1 MPTYAK
7 YIVALL
13 LCTSLLLFTG
23 RPAVCQTA
31 EIFIPL
37 DNRSEIKLRPQID
50 TLVNGKEYRFK
61 IRVQNNY
68 NFSQFLFDK
77 GLAIVEDTVLRIIA
91 GSRRTD
97 GYDTSTLKVIIKNT
111 TGTQT
116 ILFQKKFVVKIVPV
130 SFPTASSPRQ
140 NIIKLNED
148 EIFER
153 NKTYKKQTFVG
164 ADTVRYYNNE
174 EAMIEYPVKA
184 ITITFTPKY
193 GSPKT
198 LYTRSNTFSTE
209 MLKEIKRLRNQ
220 CQAFVRFDVKVG
232 TRTKSVYNR
241 IYID

>member
-1 MPTYAK
+1 MPIPTK
-7 YIVALL
+7 YIVAVL
-13 LCTSLLLFTG
+13 LCTSLLLLTG
-23 RPAVCQTA
+23 FSSVCQTA

-50 TLVNGKEYRFK
+50 TLINGKEYRFK

-91 GSRRTD
+91 GSRRTE
-97 GYDTSTLKVIIKNT
+97 GYDTSTLKVIIKST
-111 TGTQT
+111 SGSQT
-116 ILFQKKFVVKIVPV
+116 ILFQKKFVVKILPV
-130 SFPTASSPRQ
+130 SFPTTNSPKQ

-153 NKTYKKQTFVG
+153 NKTYKKQTFVV

-174 EAMIEYPVKA
+174 EAMLEYPVKA

-193 GSPKT
+193 GSPRT
-198 LYTRSNTFSTE
+198 LYTRSNTFSSE
-209 MLKEIKRLRNQ
+209 MLKEIKRLRNT
-220 CQAFVRFDVKVG
+220 CQAFVRFDVAIG
-232 TRTKSVYNR
+232 NRTKSVYNR